1 MSNSTASRIGSE
13 KSPDCLASD
22 NSSSISEEDEFKR
35 ELDLIEERRSS
46 SMCNDVNDELDKRKQ
61 ALNKF
66 IEEMIQI
73 GRLKGET
80 VQDVITQLEEP
91 LLITTKILSSKSVT
105 QVFVEQLFSSK
116 KFILNNQRLL
126 MT

>member
-1 MSNSTASRIGSE
+1 
-13 KSPDCLASD
+13 
-22 NSSSISEEDEFKR
+22 
-35 ELDLIEERRSS
+35 
-46 SMCNDVNDELDKRKQ
+46 
-61 ALNKF
+61 
-66 IEEMIQI
+66 MIQI

-91 LLITTKILSSKSVT
+91 LLITTKILSSMPVI

-116 KFILNNQRLL
+116 KFILNNQILL